1 MKIENKMLTE
11 FSQSKKFPRGGM
23 CVSQEDRIE
32 FNTKTVKKKAKE
44 EEEDEDIGNLIVA
57 TESFLEGV

>member
-1 MKIENKMLTE
+1 
-11 FSQSKKFPRGGM
+11 M
-23 CVSQEDRIE
+23 CVSQQDRIE

-57 TESFLEGV
+57 TESFLEGLWITKNIAF